1 MRRVRGLAMTP
12 IDFWTTCSANGV
24 VLDKAQV
31 DALERYHNEL
41 KYWNQRVNMIS
52 RKDEDNIWDHHILHS
67 LMLLKYVKIQQKARV
82 LDVGTGGGLPGIPVK
97 IARPDIKLLMVDSIK
112 KKVSMTSMFAQHTD
126 LKDVSAICARVE
138 ELVNDPHYRSGF
150 DVVISRAVAKTDLL
164 ITWVRPLMKPT
175 TVCAFLKGGD
185 LSEEIAEAKAHH
197 PGLIVEMHDLDVF
210 GVSWFRED
218 QKKVVVCRF
227 AS

>member
-1 MRRVRGLAMTP
+1 MGRGRGHAMTP
-12 IDFWTTCSANGV
+12 IDVWTTCGANGV
-24 VLDKAQV
+24 MLDKEQI

-52 RKDEDNIWDHHILHS
+52 RKDEDNIWDRHILHS
-67 LMLLKYVKIQQKARV
+67 LMLLKYVNIPLKARV

-112 KKVSMTSMFAQHTD
+112 KKVSMTSMFAQHTE
-126 LKDVSAICARVE
+126 LKDVSALCVRAE
-138 ELVNDPHYRSGF
+138 DLVNDPHYRSGF
-150 DVVISRAVAKTDLL
+150 DVIISRAVAKTALL
-164 ITWVRPLMKPT
+164 ITWVRPLMKSS

-185 LSEEIAEAKAHH
+185 LTEEIAEATAQH
-197 PGLIVEMHDLDVF
+197 PELIVEVHYLDVF
-210 GVSWFRED
+210 GVPWFRED
-218 QKKVVVCRF
+218 QKKVVVCRL

>member
-1 MRRVRGLAMTP
+1 MTP
-12 IDFWTTCSANGV
+12 IDIWTTCGANGIM
-24 VLDKAQV
+24 LDKDQI

-41 KYWNQRVNMIS
+41 MYWNQRVNMIS
-52 RKDEDNIWDHHILHS
+52 RKDENNIWDRHILHS
-67 LMLLKYVKIQQKARV
+67 LMILKHVKIPQKARV

-138 ELVNDPHYRSGF
+138 DLVNDQHYRSGF
-150 DVVISRAVAKTDLL
+150 DVIISRAVAKTALL
-164 ITWVRPLMKPT
+164 ITWVRPLMKPS

-185 LSEEIAEAKAHH
+185 LSEEIAEARAQH
-197 PGLIVEMHDLDVF
+197 PDVVFEEHNLDVF
-210 GVSWFRED
+210 GVPWFQED
-218 QKKVVVCRF
+218 QKKVVVCRL